1 MSSTSSNRATA
12 REWVG
17 LAVLALPTLLV
28 SIDVSVMVLALPHI
42 GSSLGADSA
51 QQLWIMDVYG
61 FLLGGFMIT
70 MGTLGDR
77 IGRRRLLVLGAS
89 GFGLASIAAA
99 FAPTAEILI
108 GARALLG
115 IAGATISPSILA
127 LITNMFRDEKQ
138 RGFAISV
145 WMVCFMGGMAIGPL
159 VGGVLLES
167 FWWGSVFLLGVP
179 AMLLLLV
186 TAPFLLPEYKA
197 ASAGRLDLPSVGLSL
212 LTILPAIYGL
222 KEIAKHG
229 LAPVPVLAIA
239 AGLGFGTVF
248 VRRQQ
253 HLADPLLDLTLFKN
267 RRFTSAVAAMFGIT
281 LTGGLMLFTSQY
293 LQLVLG
299 LSPLHAGMWTLP
311 GVATMVIALLVAPI
325 VAQRVRPGRLI
336 TGGIVLATF
345 GALLLT
351 RLDPG
356 AGIAPIVIAF
366 ITMNGGCAPLVT
378 LGNGIIMTTVDPERA
393 GSAAA
398 LSETC
403 AELGF
408 ALGIATF
415 GSLFTAIY
423 RGALADTL
431 PAGLPAAT
439 VDVATDTLA
448 GATAAAHALPPALGE
463 PLLAAARVAFTDGLH
478 VLAFACA
485 ALLACV
491 AAITALKF
499 RSLPRLGASHAMPD
513 VVSVD
518 DAARVAELPLP
529 DAVSAHA
536 EALGV

>member
-1 MSSTSSNRATA
+1 MSPTSSSPRATA

-42 GSSLGADSA
+42 GRSLGADSA
-51 QQLWIMDVYG
+51 QQLWIMDIYG

-77 IGRRRLLVLGAS
+77 IGRRKLLVLGGA

-99 FAPTAEILI
+99 FAPTAEVLI
-108 GARALLG
+108 AARALLG

-179 AMLLLLV
+179 AMVLLLV

-197 ASAGRLDLPSVGLSL
+197 PSAGRLDLPSVGLSL
-212 LTILPAIYGL
+212 LAILPAIYGL

-229 LAPVPVLAIA
+229 PAPVPVLAIA
-239 AGLGFGTVF
+239 AGLGFGSVF

-253 HLADPLLDLTLFKN
+253 HLADPLLDLALFKN

-299 LSPLHAGMWTLP
+299 LSPFHAGLWTLP
-311 GVATMVIALLVAPI
+311 GVVTMVIALLVAPI
-325 VAQRVRPGRLI
+325 VAQRIRPGRLI
-336 TGGIVLATF
+336 TGGLVLATV
-345 GALLLT
+345 GALLLA
-351 RLDPG
+351 RVEPA
-356 AGIAPIVIAF
+356 AGVAPVVIAF
-366 ITMNGGCAPLVT
+366 LAMNAGCAPLVT
-378 LGNGIIMTTVDPERA
+378 LGNGIIMTSIAPERA

-403 AELGF
+403 AEVGF
-408 ALGIATF
+408 ALGIATL

-423 RGALADTL
+423 RDTLAGAL
-431 PAGLPAAT
+431 PAGLSAAT
-439 VDVATDTLA
+439 VDTATDTLA

-463 PLLAAARVAFTDGLH
+463 PLLAAARSAFTDGLH

-485 ALLACV
+485 ALLAGV
-491 AAITALKF
+491 TVIAARRF
-499 RSLPRLGASHAMPD
+499 RSLPTLGAAHGAP
-513 VVSVD
+513 
-518 DAARVAELPLP
+518 DAAPAAVE
-529 DAVSAHA
+529 DAI
-536 EALGV
+536 GVPAAAA